1 MTPRQTTDER
11 LRVLV
16 VTNMYPRP
24 EAPSH
29 SVFIGDQV
37 ASLRASAWMWDV
49 FFMDGRGNKVNY
61 LWAYPRL

>member
-29 SVFIGDQV
+29 SVFVGDQV
-37 ASLRASAWMWDV
+37 ASLRASAWMW
-49 FFMDGRGNKVNY
+49 MCSSWTGAATR
-61 LWAYPRL
+61 